1 MYNKYIKRLL
11 DLILAIILL
20 IILSPIYL
28 IVILLVRIKLG
39 KPILFKQERPGYKEK
54 IFKMYKFRTMTN
66 ETDQEGRLLPDLQ
79 RLTKFGRILRDSS
92 LDELPEIINI
102 VKGEMSFVG
111 PRPLLVQYLPLYNTE
126 QRKRHEVRP
135 GLTGLAQINGR
146 NESSWEERFELDI
159 EYVDNISFITDLKI
173 IINTVKV
180 IVKKEGIDADNN
192 GKVTKE
198 LFKGSG
204 DKKS

>member
-11 DLILAIILL
+11 DLILAVILL

-28 IVILLVRIKLG
+28 VVILLVRIKLG

-79 RLTKFGRILRDSS
+79 RLTKFGRRLRDSS

-111 PRPLLVQYLPLYNTE
+111 PRPLLVEYLPLYNKE

-180 IVKKEGIDADNN
+180 IVTKEGIDADDN